1 MEGIKTGAEIKTDSK
16 TPSRAEKVKPQIGMM
31 VSSISNILRNST
43 NGDFRKECFKIT
55 NVKHRQ
61 DFDKALMVKFEDF
74 LMCNHG
80 INISEKTRRKCK
92 LLRVIPILQT
102 TMAKLKTRISSFFD
116 RNRWMRIIIYI
127 LDNDIN
133 LF

>member
-80 INISEKTRRKCK
+80 INISEKIDKK
-92 LLRVIPILQT
+92 EVQVIESDSDPADNNGEAEDQDLE
-102 TMAKLKTRISSFFD
+102 FF
-116 RNRWMRIIIYI
+116 
-127 LDNDIN
+127 
-133 LF
+133 